1 MRLPAAAANPTSPRH
16 LLLSTSTLVGAAPA
30 RVAAHVS
37 EGQIR
42 LSEVIA
48 SLSCALDITEGQP
61 EGHAARTAL
70 IGMRLADEVGVPIED
85 RGALLYA
92 LLLKDLG
99 CSSNAAKMAYL
110 FGSDDQRLKRDV
122 KTIDWPKMK
131 ESARYL
137 VSHALPTARPW
148 ERAMRIVSLV
158 LQGPKGPRQL
168 VETRCE
174 RGATIAREL
183 RFPEATAI
191 AIRQLDEHWNGKGHP
206 DGLKREE
213 ISLLARIA
221 GLSQT
226 VEVFFREQGL
236 NATVDMA
243 RSRRKRWFDPSLVDA
258 LVSLKP
264 DQEFWQRLA
273 EPDPMLRV
281 ADLEPVDQVR
291 FINEAELDKIAEAFA
306 RVVDAKS
313 PWTYKH
319 SSGVA
324 RIASGIAATI
334 GFDAEDVRRVRRMG
348 LLHDLG
354 KLGVSNMIL
363 DKPGKLTEQEFDA
376 LRRHPA
382 DSERILERIGCFA
395 QYAPLAGAHHERVD
409 GRGYFRGIPS
419 KDLPLAARLMTVAD
433 IYEAL
438 TAARP
443 YRDGIPREKVLAILE
458 KDSGKAVCSLACE
471 GLVAF
476 LKREELESRV
486 DEQLRSLD
494 SLLGELSGEHQVPLA

>member
-1 MRLPAAAANPTSPRH
+1 
-16 LLLSTSTLVGAAPA
+16 LSTATLRGAAPPSQSSA
-30 RVAAHVS
+30 NA

-70 IGMRLADEVGVPIED
+70 IGMRLASDIGLPQEE

-99 CSSNAAKMAYL
+99 CSSNAAKMSYL
-110 FGSDDQRLKRDV
+110 FGADDQRLKRDV

-131 ESARYL
+131 ASAGYL

-148 ERAMRIVSLV
+148 ERAMRIVSLA

-168 VETRCE
+168 VATRCE
-174 RGATIAREL
+174 RGASIARQL
-183 RFPEATAI
+183 GFPEATAV

-206 DGLKREE
+206 DGLKKEE

-221 GLSQT
+221 GLAQT

-236 NATVDMA
+236 QAALQVA
-243 RSRRKRWFDPSLVDA
+243 RDRRKRWFDPQLVDA
-258 LVSLKP
+258 LLALKG
-264 DQEFWQRLA
+264 DHDFWRQLA
-273 EPDPMLRV
+273 EPDPMRLV
-281 ADLEPVDQVR
+281 IALEPPEVVR
-291 FINEAELDKIAEAFA
+291 FITEAELDNIAEAFA
-306 RVVDAKS
+306 QVVDAKS

-319 SSGVA
+319 STGVA
-324 RIASGIAATI
+324 KVASGIAQTL

-363 DKPGKLTEQEFDA
+363 DKPGKLTEDEFA
-376 LRRHPA
+376 SLRRHPA
-382 DSERILERIGCFA
+382 DSERILERIGCFQ
-395 QYAPLAGAHHERVD
+395 QYAPLAGAHHERID

-419 KDLPLAARLMTVAD
+419 KQLPLAARIMTVSD

-443 YRDGIPREKVLAILE
+443 YRDGMPREKVMAILD

-471 GLVAF
+471 GLIAY

-486 DEQLRSLD
+486 DDQLRSLD